1 LLTFV
6 TIWCYEC
13 KKKQIFTSVLA
24 LGASG
29 TCARLH
35 ATVFSGLVKNFS
47 SFLKLLGR
55 VVRLY
60 YEITQRERS
69 QRLDGFQLQV

>member
-24 LGASG
+24 LDASG
-29 TCARLH
+29 TVPGFMLLF
-35 ATVFSGLVKNFS
+35 FSGLVKNLI
-47 SFLKLLGR
+47 SFLKLLGH

>member
-1 LLTFV
+1 MSVKRNKFSHPFWRLVLPALVPGFMLLF
-6 TIWCYEC
+6 
-13 KKKQIFTSVLA
+13 
-24 LGASG
+24 
-29 TCARLH
+29 
-35 ATVFSGLVKNFS
+35 FSGLVKNFS